1 MVRLIMIRAI
11 GVWSIGQIAVIE
23 SETAERWIRC
33 GYAVRA

>member
-1 MVRLIMIRAI
+1 MISLIMMRPI

-23 SETAERWIRC
+23 AETAERWIRC